1 MDAVGTFRRAVLE
14 NPGEDTH
21 RLALADWLVEHGE
34 PAGRERGEFIA
45 YQLDAAWHRERGEAD
60 SSRVSAA
67 AEYPYRAD
75 VWPYEEWP
83 DSAWTL
89 FEMSVAAMRPIFV
102 RWRRGFIDR
111 VSLAMHEFFRFAGRL
126 FRTHPVEEIVLSDRV
141 PHRAGPRTFEWLAHV
156 RIAEAWREAVTPA
169 ALPYNFADHLRGY
182 RKVQT
187 GNRGRRGPR
196 TARDVTRY
204 AYPSEAAAHA
214 ALSAACVR
222 YGRWLAGLPKL
233 PEPAGAET

>member
-45 YQLDAAWHRERGEAD
+45 YQLDAAWHREHGEPD

-89 FEMSVAAMRPIFV
+89 FEMNGNALRPIFV

-111 VSLAMHEFFRFAGRL
+111 VSLSLYEFCRFAKRL
-126 FRTHPVEEIVLSDRV
+126 FQTHPVEQIDLSDRT
-141 PHRAGPRTFEWLAHV
+141 PHQAGPRTFEWLV
-156 RIAEAWREAVTPA
+156 CDRVPEPTLPA
-169 ALPYNFADHLRGY
+169 GLPPAFAAHLRGY
-182 RKVQT
+182 RKAQA

-204 AYPSEAAAHA
+204 AYPSEATARA
-214 ALSAACVR
+214 ALSACCVR

-233 PEPAGAET
+233 PEPAGAKA